1 MSQIVAGR
9 NVALFGHM
17 TVLCKFLLYIF
28 PMVMFVTSG
37 KMIRIIILVYCVIS
51 TYDMMTSLAIK
62 LSWYFYVALLSRLYL
77 GRYLLEFINNC
88 TQVMGK
94 GGGIF
99 VHLITGWS
107 SYCVCYASVTVILH
121 PLQTLGLD
129 SYTVLQ
135 KKTYQYLGQSNLY
148 FTVFWKYLCWY
159 SLEFS

>member
-62 LSWYFYVALLSRLYL
+62 LS
-77 GRYLLEFINNC
+77 
-88 TQVMGK
+88 
-94 GGGIF
+94 
-99 VHLITGWS
+99 
-107 SYCVCYASVTVILH
+107 
-121 PLQTLGLD
+121 
-129 SYTVLQ
+129 
-135 KKTYQYLGQSNLY
+135 
-148 FTVFWKYLCWY
+148 
-159 SLEFS
+159 